1 MKEVDVMV
9 FLKSFRKRFV
19 LFLLIFIMV
28 IYACYLFTLLSLP
41 GQITILEGQEHLFNF
56 RNPFF
61 VNIRS
66 DRDNVLSINDRDI
79 KMDGSILRL
88 YNPVSFKTNNS
99 RGRVNLSMKL
109 FGILP
114 LKTIRVDILTNR
126 KIAACGNTVGVK
138 LKTDGV
144 LVIGMSDVLTEGN
157 RKVLPARESSIR
169 PGDTILQINK
179 IEVNGIS
186 DLIKEIENSQ
196 GKAVTLKYRRD
207 GKIEET
213 QIVPVKSVDDDK
225 YHVGLWVRDST
236 AGIGTLTF
244 YDPSNGYFGA
254 LGHGITDIDTGM
266 LMPIK
271 SGELIGSEILAVKK
285 SERGLPGELKGVFAE
300 EKKLGTISIN
310 SEYGIYGKLNED
322 VENIINSTLYPIA
335 VRSDVEVGSAY
346 ILSNVEGNTVEKY
359 KVEIERVSRN
369 NMNGLKGMV
378 VKVIDER
385 LLNATGGIVQ
395 GMSGSPII
403 QNGKIIGAVT
413 HVLVNDPT
421 RGYGIFIESMLK
433 NIDRNIYE
441 SQKSAIAG

>member
-1 MKEVDVMV
+1 MV

-41 GQITILEGQEHLFNF
+41 GQITLLEGQEHLYNF

-61 VNIRS
+61 VNIKS
-66 DRDNVLSINDRDI
+66 DRDGVLSINDKKI
-79 KMDGSILRL
+79 KIDGSILRL
-88 YNPVSFKTNNS
+88 YNPVSFKTNDS

-114 LKTIRVDILTNR
+114 LKTLRVDILTNR
-126 KIAACGNTVGVK
+126 EIAACGNTVGVK

-157 RKVLPARESSIR
+157 KKILPARESSIR
-169 PGDTILQINK
+169 PGDTILQINNH
-179 IEVNGIS
+179 EVNSIS
-186 DLIKEIENSQ
+186 DLVEEIENSQ
-196 GKAVTLKYRRD
+196 GKPVTLKYRRD

-244 YDPSNGYFGA
+244 YDPSSGYFGA
-254 LGHGITDIDTGM
+254 LGHGITDIDTGI
-266 LMPIK
+266 LLPIK
-271 SGELIGSEILAVKK
+271 SGELLGSDILAVKK
-285 SERGLPGELKGVFAE
+285 SEKGFPGELKGMFAE
-300 EKKLGTISIN
+300 EKKLGTININ
-310 SEYGIYGKLNED
+310 SEYGIYGKLND
-322 VENIINSTLYPIA
+322 NVEKNINSALYPIA
-335 VRSDVEVGSAY
+335 VRSDVEEGPAY
-346 ILSNVEGNTVEKY
+346 ILSNVEGSTVEKY
-359 KVEIERVSRN
+359 SVEIERVSRN
-369 NMNGLKGMV
+369 NINGLKGMV
-378 VKVIDER
+378 VKVVDER

-433 NIDRNIYE
+433 NID
-441 SQKSAIAG
+441 KSNLGNTDTAIAG